1 MSKSTFT
8 SYVKSPHLSAVI
20 EDQSTSCEEKISK
33 IKGLIDGK
41 KLSLLRSGEAI
52 NTNVGNND
60 AAAAATATANA
71 TTGNEYDLILNG
83 LSGAKERQLGE
94 IILQSINQSNYM
106 SYDRNSFEI
115 IVASETIKFTNIKH
129 LISFCVTNNAANLP
143 IGLTLFLEGLLHI
156 KTDVSAIRS
165 GDSIG
170 IKDDLLKIRAA
181 REKDKVEIS
190 PSPVN
195 GGEAAVGSGAAVDES
210 LTDAAAAVDESTV
223 GQRVVEDTGKGRKRR
238 REVEEEETLAP
249 AEKKFGLDDNALSSL
264 RRSPRLSKRLD
275 DAWNSGLVDSTSGK
289 KKKSRK

>member
-1 MSKSTFT
+1 M
-8 SYVKSPHLSAVI
+8 
-20 EDQSTSCEEKISK
+20 
-33 IKGLIDGK
+33 
-41 KLSLLRSGEAI
+41 
-52 NTNVGNND
+52 
-60 AAAAATATANA
+60 
-71 TTGNEYDLILNG
+71 
-83 LSGAKERQLGE
+83 GE

-115 IVASETIKFTNIKH
+115 IVDSETIRFTNIKH

-181 REKDKVEIS
+181 KEKDKVEIK

-195 GGEAAVGSGAAVDES
+195 GGEVAVESGAAVAES
-210 LTDAAAAVDESTV
+210 LTDAAAAVDESTE

-238 REVEEEETLAP
+238 RDVDEEEETLTP
-249 AEKKFGLDDNALSSL
+249 AEKKFGLDEKALSSL

-275 DAWNSGLVDSTSGK
+275 DAWNSGLVDSSSGK
-289 KKKSRK
+289 RKKKSRK